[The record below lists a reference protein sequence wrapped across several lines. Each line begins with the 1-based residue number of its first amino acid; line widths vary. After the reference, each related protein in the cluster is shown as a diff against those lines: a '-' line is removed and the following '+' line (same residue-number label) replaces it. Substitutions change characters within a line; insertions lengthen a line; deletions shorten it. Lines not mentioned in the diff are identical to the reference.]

1 MFNMND
7 AVANLWQ
14 WHGKWMEFELSKQNP
29 PTNETNAKQKLPIV
43 DDGKPMNHERDLRKN
58 REGEK
63 ERMNKK
69 TAE

>member
-1 MFNMND
+1 
-7 AVANLWQ
+7 
-14 WHGKWMEFELSKQNP
+14 MEFELSKQNP

-43 DDGKPMNHERDLRKN
+43 DDGKPMNHEQDLRKN